1 MAVQGE
7 KSWWHGRRLG
17 LSMPGIVLGLLFFA
31 ASLTPSLLPRGPLVQ
46 GALSGASFAAGYAVG
61 VFIRWLWAYMQL
73 PEPQQTRARALR
85 IAGGVLALPAVA
97 LTLWKAAEWQNSVR
111 QVMGLEP
118 LDTAHPLQ
126 VGAVALLVFLAL
138 LALARLFGIIMRL
151 LRTRLKRLL
160 PPRVAQ
166 VLAIGLTVFAF
177 WYVFN
182 GVIFHQALRV
192 ADSSFRELDSHIDAE
207 SAPPEDPFRTGSAQ
221 SLVPWES
228 LGARGREYIATG
240 PRAAEIGD
248 FFGTPAQDP
257 IRVYVGLNSRETVEE
272 RATLALQEMLRV
284 GAFERSALVVI
295 VPTGTGWIDPAGA
308 DTLEYLHRGDVASVA
323 LQYSYLTSWLSL
335 MVEPGYGAEAGR
347 ALFQKVYAHW
357 TGLPPGERPRLYL
370 YGLSL
375 GAMNSELSTDLY
387 EVVADPFDGA
397 LWSGPPF
404 TSRTWRMATDAR
416 VPGTPEWLPRFRDG
430 SIIRFTAQQNN
441 LGAASAPWGPIRIV
455 YLQYASD
462 PVTFFAP
469 SSFYREPDWMKA
481 PRGPDVSPAL
491 RWFPIVTGLQLA
503 ADMML
508 ATTAPIGYGHL
519 YAPEHYIDAWIE
531 VTQPPPIDADT
542 VARLKALH
550 AARFR

>member
-1 MAVQGE
+1 M
-7 KSWWHGRRLG
+7 
-17 LSMPGIVLGLLFFA
+17 
-31 ASLTPSLLPRGPLVQ
+31 
-46 GALSGASFAAGYAVG
+46 
-61 VFIRWLWAYMQL
+61 
-73 PEPQQTRARALR
+73 
-85 IAGGVLALPAVA
+85 
-97 LTLWKAAEWQNSVR
+97 
-111 QVMGLEP
+111 
-118 LDTAHPLQ
+118 
-126 VGAVALLVFLAL
+126 
-138 LALARLFGIIMRL
+138 
-151 LRTRLKRLL
+151 
-160 PPRVAQ
+160 
-166 VLAIGLTVFAF
+166 
-177 WYVFN
+177 
-182 GVIFHQALRV
+182 
-192 ADSSFRELDSHIDAE
+192 
-207 SAPPEDPFRTGSAQ
+207 
-221 SLVPWES
+221 
-228 LGARGREYIATG
+228 
-240 PRAAEIGD
+240 
-248 FFGTPAQDP
+248 
-257 IRVYVGLNSRETVEE
+257 
-272 RATLALQEMLRV
+272 
-284 GAFERSALVVI
+284 VI

-308 DTLEYLHRGDVASVA
+308 DTLEYLHRGDIASVA

-430 SIIRFTAQQNN
+430 SIIRFTAQRNN
-441 LGAASAPWGPIRIV
+441 LDAASAPWGPIRIV

-462 PVTFFAP
+462 PVTFFEP
-469 SSFYREPDWMKA
+469 SSFYREPDWMKV

-531 VTQPPPIDADT
+531 VTQPPPVDADT
-542 VARLKALH
+542 IARLKAFQ

>member
-1 MAVQGE
+1 MAVEG
-7 KSWWHGRRLG
+7 KLSGRRRWTLG

-46 GALSGASFAAGYAVG
+46 GALSGASFAAGYAAG
-61 VFIRWLWAYMQL
+61 VFLRWLWAYMQL
-73 PEPQQTRARALR
+73 PQPQEKRARALR

-118 LDTAHPLQ
+118 VDTAHPVQ
-126 VGAVALLVFLAL
+126 VGLVALLVFLAL
-138 LALARLFGIIMRL
+138 LALARLFGVIMRL
-151 LRTRLKRLL
+151 LRARLKRLL

-182 GVIFHQALRV
+182 GVIFHQALRA

-207 SAPPEDPFRTGSAQ
+207 SAPPEDPLRTGSAQ
-221 SLVPWES
+221 SLVRWES
-228 LGARGREYIATG
+228 LGARGRQYIASG

-248 FFGTPAQDP
+248 FFGTPAQEP
-257 IRVYVGLNSRETVEE
+257 IRVYVGLNSRETAEE

-295 VPTGTGWIDPAGA
+295 VPTGTGWIDPAGV
-308 DTLEYLHRGDVASVA
+308 DTLEYLHRGDIASVA

-404 TSRTWRMATDAR
+404 TSRTWRMATDER

-430 SIIRFTAQQNN
+430 SIIRFTAQENN
-441 LGAASAPWGPIRIV
+441 LDAASAPWGPIRIV

-469 SSFYREPDWMKA
+469 SSFYREPDWMKS

-508 ATTAPIGYGHL
+508 ATTAPIGHGHL

-531 VTQPPPIDADT
+531 VTQPPPVDADT
-542 VARLKALH
+542 IARLKAFH

>member
-1 MAVQGE
+1 M
-7 KSWWHGRRLG
+7 LG
-17 LSMPGIVLGLLFFA
+17 LSMPGAIIGLLFFA

-46 GALSGASFAAGYAVG
+46 GALSGASFAAGYALG
-61 VFIRWLWAYMQL
+61 VFIHWLWAYMQL
-73 PEPQQTRARALR
+73 PRPGEGRANALR
-85 IAGGVLALPAVA
+85 IAGGLLALPVVA

-118 LDTAHPLQ
+118 LDTAHPIR
-126 VGAVALLVFLAL
+126 VGLVALLVFLVL
-138 LALARLFGIIMRL
+138 LALARLFGVVMRL
-151 LRTRLKRLL
+151 LRRRLKRLL
-160 PPRVAQ
+160 PPRIAQ
-166 VLAIGLTVFAF
+166 VLAAGLTVFAF

-192 ADSSFRELDSHIDAE
+192 ADSSFRELDSQIDAE
-207 SAPPEDPFRTGSAQ
+207 SAPPAEPFRTGSAQ
-221 SLVPWES
+221 SLVPWET
-228 LGARGREYIATG
+228 LGARGREYISTG
-240 PRAAEIGD
+240 PRAAEISE
-248 FFGTPAQDP
+248 FFRAPAQEP
-257 IRVYVGLNSRETVEE
+257 VRVYVGLNSRETAEE

-295 VPTGTGWIDPAGA
+295 VPTGTGWIDPAGV
-308 DTLEYLHRGDVASVA
+308 DTLEYLHRGDIASVA

-397 LWSGPPF
+397 LWAGPPF
-404 TSRTWRMATDAR
+404 TSRTWRMATDER

-462 PVTFFAP
+462 PVTFFTP
-469 SSFYREPDWMKA
+469 SSFYREPDWMKT

-519 YAPEHYIDAWIE
+519 YAPEHYIDAWVD
-531 VTQPPPIDADT
+531 VTQPPPIDEDT
-542 VARLKALH
+542 LARLKETQ